1 VHSSWFWRKEIRAI
15 PVLLAS
21 SLINYYI
28 QASDPCPGC
37 LVKYICFRTTVF
49 PYSIKG
55 ESVVNWNRQWTHSND
70 QLTTILSI
78 LYSSCLKSK
87 FALDYT
93 LSSMSS
99 IERKIFIPMRLP
111 VAVRQD
117 LPSLDPLRE
126 TQSSSRKYVDLGRN
140 FTFTLK
146 LTTNSLL
153 CSGVSVPYMVVTA
166 PTTSRHQELEASLL
180 LASQWTQPTL

>member
-55 ESVVNWNRQWTHSND
+55 ESVANWNRQWTHLSD

-78 LYSSCLKSK
+78 LYSPCLKSK
-87 FALDYT
+87 FVLDYT

-99 IERKIFIPMRLP
+99 IERKTFIPMRRH
-111 VAVRQD
+111 VTVNQD
-117 LPSLDPLRE
+117 PPSLDPLRE
-126 TQSSSRKYVDLGRN
+126 TQILSRKYDYLCRN
-140 FTFTLK
+140 ITFSLK

-153 CSGVSVPYMVVTA
+153 CSGVSALYMVVTA
-166 PTTSRHQELEASLL
+166 PTTSRHQETQASLL
-180 LASQWTQPTL
+180 LVSQLSQPTL